1 MTVTSHVQSYLAGNL
16 RPGPFSPGIEGDVP
30 LDILAWCASAAGVGG
45 VIVVGTQM
53 ALQLRRGEPG
63 EGGVHFRGMFYVLGA
78 SVLASTAGPI
88 VAFLGPL
95 GL

>member
-1 MTVTSHVQSYLAGNL
+1 MAMALRSAASVQLAATFD
-16 RPGPFSPGIEGDVP
+16 PGADADFLLGLLS
-30 LDILAWCASAAGVGG
+30 WCASAAGVGG
-45 VIVVGTQM
+45 VLVTGMLM

-63 EGGVHFRGMFYVLGA
+63 EGASHMRALFFVFLG
-78 SVLASTAGPI
+78 SVLATTAAPI